1 MNEENQMRTFIAR
14 SDIFLRERGIK
25 ASFQRVKIF
34 DYLQRSKEHPSVSKI
49 FQDLNPLIPS
59 LSRATVYN
67 TINLFVE
74 KSLVIPIQV
83 DGPESRYDLAD
94 PMHTHF
100 HCTVCA
106 RIFDIDADPPD
117 LPVELEGFRVE
128 KSQVIY
134 SGVCP
139 GCLEESDKA

>member
-1 MNEENQMRTFIAR
+1 MRTFIAR
-14 SDIFLRERGIK
+14 SDVFLRERGIK

-34 DYLQRSKEHPSVSKI
+34 DYLQHSQEHPSVSKI
-49 FQDLNPLIPS
+49 FQDLNPHIPS

-74 KSLVIPIQV
+74 KKLVIPIQV
-83 DGPESRYDLAD
+83 EGPESRYDLAD
-94 PMHTHF
+94 PTHTHF

-106 RIFDIDADPPD
+106 RIFDLDADPPAA
-117 LPVELEGFRVE
+117 PAELRGFRVE

-139 GCLEESDKA
+139 ECLAKSAKA